1 MNCQEE
7 VLVGGGS
14 DEVCRGQESPVKDRG
29 VAKEVCTGDL
39 SGNDAENNIFG
50 ERFRTT
56 KLSDL
61 NMAGSNQG

>member
-1 MNCQEE
+1 MDCQEE

-14 DEVCRGQESPVKDRG
+14 DEVCCGQEPPVEDGG

-50 ERFRTT
+50 ERFRTA
-56 KLSDL
+56 KLGDL
-61 NMAGSNQG
+61 NIAGSNQG